1 MRFVEP
7 SLLIWGLLAA
17 VPIVLYLVRPRPRTY
32 RTTTLAFFKS
42 LSRAYHENAWLRR
55 LKQLLS
61 LLISL
66 AVVGALCFALAK
78 LVVSPTTG
86 ELKTVVVLLDR
97 SASMQA
103 VGKENV
109 GDGSAF
115 ARAQTAIKSKLAG
128 LPSGVSVVVI
138 AYDRRPELILSRTQD
153 RRAIERALSGVT
165 VRPMAGDAE
174 RALRLAG
181 DLAAMDLPAVIW
193 HVSDHAPRPGE
204 TGDEAQSAVDAAT
217 AEKRAVEANADGTV
231 AGDSDFGDR
240 VAKELRAVA
249 ELPEGVTLEQ
259 VVVGHRRATNAG
271 VTALEIRHAPF
282 SRVLH
287 EAFVQIES
295 SNVEPAEAE
304 LEVLIDG
311 KLIDLRK
318 NLKLQAG
325 RSERLLLPLEAASER
340 EGLLTVR
347 VKLPDDVFPL
357 DDVAYARIP
366 RARPL
371 KVLWISKVRDPFT
384 ELALTSLGHDYD
396 VSVGG
401 PENWPPAE
409 LPSVA
414 IFDGWTPE
422 KWPTNIPAV
431 VLNPPASFG
440 AVSVVRLKDD
450 GTFLDRIRPTQ
461 PGHPLLYGVASDR
474 VSVVQTLVFDARGML
489 EPLWVS
495 PKAEPLLAIGTV
507 HGQKLVVLGFE
518 PAKSESLPL
527 LASYPLLIGN
537 AVNWA
542 GQDALDDESGR
553 NHRTGDLIELG
564 EQREVSWLAAAD
576 AKSESKAAGV
586 ASANETE
593 PQTESVETASGRWYE
608 LERVGPWRTASGRH
622 GTSSLLAGNETRLT
636 VESDTAPAGSSLG
649 FMRLDG
655 DLTIP
660 LLWFVLALLVT
671 ESWLFHRRA
680 VY

>member
-103 VGKENV
+103 VAKENA

-115 ARAQTAIKSKLAG
+115 DRAQAAIKSKLAG

-153 RRAIERALSGVT
+153 RRAIERALGEVT

-193 HVSDHAPRPGE
+193 HVSDHAPRAAE
-204 TGDEAQSAVDAAT
+204 TSDEGQPAADAA
-217 AEKRAVEANADGTV
+217 AAAKSSGDGKAD
-231 AGDSDFGDR
+231 AAAAGDR
-240 VAKELRAVA
+240 VAKELRAVT

-259 VVVGHRRATNAG
+259 IVVGHRRSTNAG

-295 SNVEPAEAE
+295 STPEPTEAE

-318 NLKLQAG
+318 NLKLQAD
-325 RSERLLLPLEAASER
+325 RPERMLLPLEAASER

-384 ELALTSLGHDYD
+384 ELALTSLGRDYD

-409 LPSVA
+409 MPSVA

-507 HGQKLVVLGFE
+507 QGQKLVLLGFE

-564 EQREVSWLAAAD
+564 EQREVSWLAAA
-576 AKSESKAAGV
+576 AAETESKQAAALQPNAG
-586 ASANETE
+586 E
-593 PQTESVETASGRWYE
+593 PQADAVETASGRWYE
-608 LERVGPWRTASGRH
+608 LVRIGPWRTASGRQ

-636 VESDTAPAGSSLG
+636 SEADTAPAGSSLG

-660 LLWFVLALLVT
+660 LLWFVLALLVI
-671 ESWLFHRRA
+671 ESWLFHKKA